1 MIKKIYTSIKKGV
14 SKTIKPSTRTAKKAT
29 KKAPIVIK
37 HSESDHEH
45 GFLGDPS
52 RLMF

>member
-1 MIKKIYTSIKKGV
+1 MIKKIYTTIKKGV
-14 SKTIKPSTRTAKKAT
+14 SKTIKPSTRTAKKTAR
-29 KKAPIVIK
+29 KIIK

-52 RLMF
+52 RLIF

>member
-1 MIKKIYTSIKKGV
+1 MIKKIYTTIKKGV
-14 SKTIKPSTRTAKKAT
+14 SKTVKPSTRTAKKPA
-29 KKAPIVIK
+29 APKVIK